1 MDDDPA
7 VGDPHFFSN
16 FGNATKLLLNQTTDC
31 HSLIAKIDL
40 QEIIDL
46 AHLSSTVNKDVVL
59 P

>member
-1 MDDDPA
+1 MDHDPA

-16 FGNATKLLLNQTTDC
+16 LGNTAKLLLNQAADC
-31 HSLIAKIDL
+31 HGFVAKIDL

-46 AHLSSTVNKDVVL
+46 AHFGSTVNKDVVL